1 MRGVVCFGLPPILRP
16 LALRTHIAVMSHGHQ
31 GLPAA
36 RHSQDA
42 TCARG
47 GAVRVR
53 VESRGTARS
62 SVLRGHA
69 VASRTAPRP
78 CAPASVP
85 TSQPSGFSASEQG
98 IRSSGWKRIRFS
110 TSERKRELALKFREV
125 KRTFS
130 EGKYISNNS
139 FVPAYLL
146 LAWVLSTPNQ
156 Q

>member
-1 MRGVVCFGLPPILRP
+1 MRAPASPYGHPRRVHRSLYLLTDTWGPP
-16 LALRTHIAVMSHGHQ
+16 SK
-31 GLPAA
+31 

-47 GAVRVR
+47 GAVHAR
-53 VESRGTARS
+53 VESRGAARS

-69 VASRTAPRP
+69 AASRTAPRP

-110 TSERKRELALKFREV
+110 TSERKRELALKFSA
-125 KRTFS
+125 KIK
-130 EGKYISNNS
+130 G
-139 FVPAYLL
+139 YLL
-146 LAWVLSTPNQ
+146 FVAGLLSNLDFLFAPNIHL
-156 Q
+156 